1 MLSRQSCPTICDP
14 MNCSL
19 PGSSVHGDSPGE
31 NTGVGCH
38 ALLQGIFPNP
48 DRTQASHIAGRFFTI
63 RAIREGIR
71 FRLNGLKKK
80 KILLP
85 VLQRQVCLILRKL
98 GAKLYS
104 VLGKRNIMGSL
115 KSMLGLTHIIR
126 MSDHIHICEES
137 PARMKKHI
145 LHRTV
150 VWKLFGFRTLKNY

>member
-1 MLSRQSCPTICDP
+1 
-14 MNCSL
+14 MNCSP

-80 KILLP
+80 KNPLASSTKTSMFNLKKTRGQALFCVGQKKYI
-85 VLQRQVCLILRKL
+85 R
-98 GAKLYS
+98 
-104 VLGKRNIMGSL
+104 GSL
-115 KSMLGLTHIIR
+115 RSMLGLTHIIR

-150 VWKLFGFRTLKNY
+150 VCKLFGFRTLKNY